1 METAP
6 GKLSGETLQFMQH
19 MWELVHALDV
29 RSKRMVKQ
37 VGVTGPQRYVIRI
50 IGQKA
55 NQTASQLAATL
66 GKHPSTL
73 TGVLA
78 RLEGRGL
85 ILRTEDAE
93 DRRRARFTLTA
104 GGRKIDKLQR
114 GTVEAAVRRALARSK
129 DVDVEGTRE
138 TIGLLVEELER
149 ED

>member
-1 METAP
+1 
-6 GKLSGETLQFMQH
+6 MQR

-50 IGQKA
+50 IGQKP
-55 NQTASQLAATL
+55 NQTASQIAATL

-78 RLEGRGL
+78 RLEARGL
-85 ILRTEDAE
+85 ILRTEDVK

-114 GTVEAAVRRALARSK
+114 GTVEAAVRRALARGDDR
-129 DVDVEGTRE
+129 DVQGSRE
-138 TIGLLVEELER
+138 TIALLVEELER
-149 ED
+149 DD

>member
-6 GKLSGETLQFMQH
+6 SKLTGETLQFMQR

-50 IGQKA
+50 IGQKP
-55 NQTASQLAATL
+55 NQTASQIAATL

-85 ILRTEDAE
+85 ILRVEDVE

-114 GTVEAAVRRALARSK
+114 GTVEAAVRRALGRSK
-129 DVDVEGTRE
+129 DNDVEGTRE